1 MGAKKNRIVLAE
13 DQTLVRKGLKSLLN
27 AEDDL
32 EVVGEAEDGL
42 EAIHCV
48 NKHQPDL
55 LLLDLAMP
63 KMNGIAA
70 IKEIKKENPGTK
82 ILTVTFHTSDE
93 YILAA
98 FQAGADGYCLKNDSH
113 TELMI
118 AIRRALEGKKY
129 ISPLISEKVLEG
141 YLEGRQTLKTDTAW
155 ETITQREKE
164 VLQLV
169 GEGYTSSKIADY
181 LSISPKTVDKHRAN
195 IMKKL
200 DLHTASA
207 LTAYAVEK
215 GLVDPESTRQRP

>member
-1 MGAKKNRIVLAE
+1 
-13 DQTLVRKGLKSLLN
+13 LKSLLN

-181 LSISPKTVDKHRAN
+181 FTLQRKLVIFDKFAIIFSFMRQISSVVSLLYPGYLLNERLKCMTFHRQNDPKEHS
-195 IMKKL
+195 KL
-200 DLHTASA
+200 
-207 LTAYAVEK
+207 
-215 GLVDPESTRQRP
+215 R